1 MKILHFQK
9 IFRRANALSS
19 NCLKMYYGRKLVS
32 NSVLNE
38 AHHEIEFMWNGQLRT
53 MKIQMFRDEISKQLI
68 FEITANVPRFEI
80 EEISIKGS
88 ATIDVY
94 EIGHSETPGLQMMG
108 DNGTRVFRSDI
119 PITDVVQLIY
129 LFFEV

>member
-1 MKILHFQK
+1 M
-9 IFRRANALSS
+9 
-19 NCLKMYYGRKLVS
+19 
-32 NSVLNE
+32 LNE
-38 AHHEIEFMWNGQLRT
+38 TYQEIEFMWNGQLRP
-53 MKIQMFRDEISKQLI
+53 KMFQDEMSKQLI

-94 EIGHSETPGLQMMG
+94 EIEIGHSETPGLQMMG